1 MHRVLT
7 PGPPGN
13 SHVCYV
19 ICCVAS
25 DEKNFPKCFINFI
38 NFQEETAVE
47 TGKASKGEKTKQSGE
62 EDDLEFKPDKSFKTR
77 RVPSNA
83 CVLRHHVI

>member
-1 MHRVLT
+1 M
-7 PGPPGN
+7 
-13 SHVCYV
+13 
-19 ICCVAS
+19 AS

-62 EDDLEFKPDKSFKTR
+62 EDDLEFKPD
-77 RVPSNA
+77 RVSRLGGYLAMPV
-83 CVLRHHVI
+83 C